1 MTENMSPDAQ
11 DWALQVEQEQ
21 EHAQNVRALQQQG
34 IQAEVRKSERIGTLL
49 DLALVSGTAV
59 LLAAIVV
66 GVTAYLK
73 WVIA

>member
-1 MTENMSPDAQ
+1 MTENISPEAQ
-11 DWALQVEQEQ
+11 EWATQVEQEQ
-21 EHAQNVRALQQQG
+21 AHAEAVRALQQQG

-49 DLALVSGTAV
+49 DLALVAGTFV
-59 LLAAIVV
+59 LAAAIVV